1 MINVRLTCTRIPF
14 IISELTSR
22 HCNHGSGCSD
32 SKIITHAHTRANG
45 TICRQHWMLRPNNNP
60 LWLNWNSYLPDII
73 AISPPHQCHCNSR
86 AQSKLLR
93 WSAVSQSIMIISIS
107 VLSLFLRKYP
117 TILFKTRASSE
128 FSDSKLVMSRGV
140 EETRYISIK
149 YIFHICLVFLVC

>member
-1 MINVRLTCTRIPF
+1 MFDWLALEYRSSYLNSARGIVIMEVDVLTAK
-14 IISELTSR
+14 SV
-22 HCNHGSGCSD
+22 
-32 SKIITHAHTRANG
+32 HTRANG
-45 TICRQHWMLRPNNNP
+45 TICRQYWMLRPNNNP